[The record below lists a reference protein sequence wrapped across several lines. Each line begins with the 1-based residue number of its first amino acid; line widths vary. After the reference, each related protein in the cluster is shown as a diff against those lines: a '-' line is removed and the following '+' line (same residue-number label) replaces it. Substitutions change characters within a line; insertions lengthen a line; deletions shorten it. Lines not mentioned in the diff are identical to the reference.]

1 MQHWS
6 PPRARSQNI
15 SLTAYFPPGTIMDI
29 LLRAAEHGDIP
40 RLVQLWTELMDHH
53 AAIDPYF
60 QKSDTGPANFE
71 RFVSSLLLLDDS
83 RVLVALDGPVIVGY
97 CIGQVM
103 TRPPVFKREVHG
115 FITDMTVT
123 ASCRRRGVGT
133 MLLAGMM
140 EWFDSKH
147 IDRVELNVVPGNAA
161 GVNFWRK
168 QGFGDYMHVLYRERE
183 HKEP

>member
-1 MQHWS
+1 
-6 PPRARSQNI
+6 
-15 SLTAYFPPGTIMDI
+15 MDI
-29 LLRAAEHGDIP
+29 MVRAAEHGDIP
-40 RLVQLWTELMDHH
+40 RLVQLWNELMDHH

-60 QKSDTGPANFE
+60 QKSEAGPANFE

-83 RVLVALDGPVIVGY
+83 RVLVAVDGGVVVGY

-103 TRPPVFKREVHG
+103 MRPPVFKREVHG

-123 ASCRRRGVGT
+123 APCRRSGVGSR
-133 MLLAGMM
+133 LLGAMM
-140 EWFDSKH
+140 EWFDAKH

-168 QGFGDYMHVLYRERE
+168 QGFRDYMHVLYRERE
-183 HKEP
+183 H